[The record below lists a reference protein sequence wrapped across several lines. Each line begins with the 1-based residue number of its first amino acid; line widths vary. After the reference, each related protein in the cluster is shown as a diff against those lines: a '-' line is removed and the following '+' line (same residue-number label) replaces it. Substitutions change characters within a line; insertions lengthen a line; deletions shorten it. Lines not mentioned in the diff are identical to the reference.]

1 MARHPTSR
9 RVQRQTSEPDDVFV
23 ERVLET
29 SVWARQNARIL
40 IIAVTAFVLLVSGFL
55 YYRNY
60 TVKLRNA
67 AETQLSAIRQTV
79 VSGNSALAIR
89 DLEEYM
95 TRFGGTEAGPEAT
108 VLLGRAYLD
117 NGEPQKAI
125 DLLAGPARNL
135 ASPLGVSTALL
146 LASGYEAAVQEDR
159 AVQVYLDIADRAPF
173 DYQKHEAL
181 DNAARI
187 RMETGNAAGAV
198 ELYDRL
204 LQSLDET
211 DPLRPVIQL
220 RRGEAAARAQGTASS
235 S

>member
-9 RVQRQTSEPDDVFV
+9 RVQRQNTEPDDVFV

-29 SVWARQNARIL
+29 SVWAKENAKLL
-40 IIAVTAFVLLVSGFL
+40 IIAATALVVIVSGFL

-60 TVKLRNA
+60 TVRLRSA
-67 AETQLSAIRQTV
+67 AETQLSTIRQAV

-95 TRFGGTEAGPEAT
+95 IRFGGTDAGPEAI

-117 NGEPQKAI
+117 NNEPQKAI
-125 DLLAGPARNL
+125 DLLSEPARNL
-135 ASPLGVSTALL
+135 ARPLGASTAFL
-146 LASGYEAAVQEDR
+146 LAGAYEAAIQEDR

-187 RMETGNAAGAV
+187 RLETGDAGGAL

-204 LQSLDET
+204 LLLLEDT

-220 RRGEAAARAQGTASS
+220 RRGEAAARAQGTAGS
-235 S
+235 

>member
-1 MARHPTSR
+1 MARHPVAR
-9 RVQRQTSEPDDVFV
+9 RVQRQTTEPDDVFV

-29 SVWARQNARIL
+29 SVWARQNARLL
-40 IIAVTAFVLLVSGFL
+40 IVAATAVVVLVSGFL

-60 TVKLRNA
+60 TVKLRDA

-95 TRFGGTEAGPEAT
+95 TRFGSTDAGPEAI

-125 DLLAGPARNL
+125 DLLSDPARNL
-135 ASPLGVSTALL
+135 ARPLGVATAVL
-146 LASGYEAAVQEDR
+146 LAAAYEAAVQEDR
-159 AVQVYLDIADRAPF
+159 AVQVYLDIADRAPYE
-173 DYQKHEAL
+173 YQKHDAL

-187 RMETGNAAGAV
+187 RMETGDAAGAV
-198 ELYDRL
+198 QLYDRL
-204 LQSLDET
+204 LLLLDDT

-220 RRGEAAARAQGTASS
+220 RRGEAAARAQGTTAAS
-235 S
+235 